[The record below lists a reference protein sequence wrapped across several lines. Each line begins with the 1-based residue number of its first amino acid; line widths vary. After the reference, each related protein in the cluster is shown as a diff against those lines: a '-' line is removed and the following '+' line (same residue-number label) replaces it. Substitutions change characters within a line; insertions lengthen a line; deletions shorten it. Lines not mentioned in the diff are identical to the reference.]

1 MSENHSTTTAESEPV
16 WSFRGYQ
23 IKPGEFNNAMIHLYR
38 GEVSRANVWRNRLDT
53 TTNWAVLTAGAA
65 VSIAFS
71 AREGDPG
78 SIILST
84 LLVTV
89 FLFLEARRY
98 RFYELWSYRVR
109 LMETN
114 FYGAMLVPPFRPA
127 TDWAENLAESL
138 LQPHFPISMLE
149 ALGRRFRRNYVWIYV
164 ILALVWMLK
173 IWLHPVSP
181 NSWAEFMDRAAIG
194 DIPGW
199 LVLLVGI
206 IFNGSLFL
214 LGILTLNLQE
224 AAGEVFPRYKFP
236 FPIIPEMPKARKG
249 SSLRP
254 GWARSKQRRQALL
267 VYIITDQVETISQAI
282 LDKMKRG
289 VTALTG
295 TGMYTHQSHTVL
307 MCVVTVTEVAELKAL
322 VSAADS
328 HAFVIVSPAQEV
340 LGGGFAALMEAE
352 A

>member
-1 MSENHSTTTAESEPV
+1 MSNSYSTTSSETEPV

-71 AREGDPG
+71 AREGDAG

-127 TDWAENLAESL
+127 ADWAENLAESL
-138 LQPHFPISMLE
+138 LQPQFPISMLE
-149 ALGRRFRRNYVWIYV
+149 ALGRRFRRNYVWIYA
-164 ILALVWMLK
+164 ILALVWGLK
-173 IWLHPVSP
+173 VWLHPVAP
-181 NSWAEFMDRAAIG
+181 NSWAEFVDRAAIG

-199 LVLLVGI
+199 VMLLVGVV
-206 IFNGSLFL
+206 FNGTLVL

-236 FPIIPEMPKARKG
+236 FPIIPEISKAKKG

-254 GWARSKQRRQALL
+254 GWSRAKHRRQALL
-267 VYIITDQVETISQAI
+267 VHIITDQVEPISKEI
-282 LDKMKRG
+282 LQKMRRG
-289 VTALTG
+289 VTALSG
-295 TGMYTHQSHTVL
+295 TGMYTHQTHTVL
-307 MCVVTVTEVAELKAL
+307 LCVVTVTEVAELKAI
-322 VSAADS
+322 VSQLDS

-340 LGGGFAALMEAE
+340 LGGGFAALKEADT
-352 A
+352 